1 MRALRGAHE
10 NREARSPS
18 VPNRNGPLPSGLA
31 QSPMSRLLHI
41 ATIAAAL
48 LAAAFIADS
57 WLTAR
62 RSSTQL
68 AATLAAQNTLIEQV
82 SAREQQRDAQLAAAL
97 AAINAQKQHVQTT
110 QQAVEAI
117 PSVLPPLPLPVKIQ
131 LPDLSKSPNQAG
143 AAPASI
149 SVPQPDLK
157 PLYDSLQDCRA
168 CALERAATKQDLADE
183 QARVVA
189 LTRERDAAI
198 AAAHGGTFWVRLKHA
213 AKWFVVGAA
222 AGAAATSAAHR

>member
-1 MRALRGAHE
+1 
-10 NREARSPS
+10 
-18 VPNRNGPLPSGLA
+18 
-31 QSPMSRLLHI
+31 MSRILHI
-41 ATIAAAL
+41 AAITAAL
-48 LAAAFIADS
+48 LAAAFVTDA

-82 SAREQQRDAQLAAAL
+82 SVREQQRDTQLAAAL
-97 AAINAQKQHVQTT
+97 AAISEQKHRVQTA

-117 PSVLPPLPLPVKIQ
+117 PSVLPPLPLPVKIL
-131 LPDLSKSPNQAG
+131 LPDLTKSPDQG
-143 AAPASI
+143 GAPASI
-149 SVPQPDLK
+149 SIPQTDLK

-168 CALERAATKQDLADE
+168 CALERDATKKDLADE

-198 AAAHGGTFWVRLKHA
+198 AAAHGGAFWVRLKHA

-222 AGAAATSAAHR
+222 VGAAASAAAHR